1 MTIDEIDHL
10 EFYVEDLE
18 GWATEL
24 CEIFG
29 FGIQGS
35 GGPDTGLVGCRSLLL
50 AQGEIRIVLT
60 AALGRGHPA
69 ADYVRQHGDGLAVV
83 AMAVDDVP
91 GTFAT
96 AVTRGAVPL
105 SPPAVAERDGARTT
119 FAAVDGFGDVA
130 HRFVARDA
138 PEAPFGPGIDAVET
152 LGAPPADGMLQVVDH
167 IAVCVP
173 AGELARTVR
182 RYQSVFGFAETFEE
196 RIIVGSQAMDSK
208 VVQSPSG
215 GVTFTIL
222 EPDTTREPGQIDEFV
237 RSHGGAGV
245 QHVAF
250 RTGDIVTAVRDTGGR
265 GMRFLSTPGS
275 YYDALPARLGQLG
288 VPLDA
293 LRELSILADRD
304 PWGFMLQIFTRSS
317 HPRRTFFWELIER
330 RGARSFGS
338 NNIKALYEAV
348 ERQQAAGRALSG

>member
-1 MTIDEIDHL
+1 MNIDAVDHL
-10 EFYVEDLE
+10 EFYVEDLDR
-18 GWATEL
+18 WAGEL
-24 CEIFG
+24 CGTFG
-29 FGIQGS
+29 FEIAGS
-35 GGPDTGLVGCRSLLL
+35 GGPDTGLTGCRSLLL
-50 AQGEIRIVLT
+50 VQGEIRIVLT
-60 AALGRGHPA
+60 TALGSGHPA

-83 AMAVDDVP
+83 AMTVDDVP
-91 GTFAT
+91 GTFGA
-96 AVTRGAVPL
+96 AVTRGAAPL
-105 SPPAVAERDGARTT
+105 APPAVAERDGARVT

-138 PEAPFGPGIDAVET
+138 PQAPFGPGFAAVDS
-152 LGAPPADGMLQVVDH
+152 LGGPPADGLLQVVDH

-173 AGELARTVR
+173 AGELDRTVH
-182 RYQSVFGFAETFEE
+182 RYQTVFGFAETFQE
-196 RIIVGSQAMDSK
+196 RIIVGTQAMDSK

-222 EPDTTREPGQIDEFV
+222 EPDTTREPGQIDEFI
-237 RSHGGAGV
+237 RSHGGAGA

-250 RTGDIVTAVRDTGGR
+250 RTSDIVAAVRDAAGR
-265 GMRFLSTPGS
+265 GMTFLSTPAS
-275 YYDALPARLGQLG
+275 YYDALPARLGPVG
-288 VPLDA
+288 VPLDS